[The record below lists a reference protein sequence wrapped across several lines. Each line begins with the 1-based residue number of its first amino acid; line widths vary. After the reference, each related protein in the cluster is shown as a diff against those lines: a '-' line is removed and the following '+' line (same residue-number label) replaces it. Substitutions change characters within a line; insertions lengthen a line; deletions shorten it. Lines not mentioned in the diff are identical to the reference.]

1 MCVCV
6 CVNERDRYRGWL
18 CNCVFTSH
26 VWAYVFVDMFQVASE
41 EAVVATLQNWDLS
54 ATDSMLS
61 KMKAEEQRR
70 AEEEEKQNEAETD
83 R

>member
-1 MCVCV
+1 
-6 CVNERDRYRGWL
+6 
-18 CNCVFTSH
+18 
-26 VWAYVFVDMFQVASE
+26 MFQVASE
-41 EAVVATLQNWDLS
+41 EAVIATLQNWDLS
-54 ATDSMLS
+54 ATDSMLT

>member
-1 MCVCV
+1 MC
-6 CVNERDRYRGWL
+6 
-18 CNCVFTSH
+18 FTSH
-26 VWAYVFVDMFQVASE
+26 VWAYVFVGMFQVASE
-41 EAVVATLQNWDLS
+41 EAVIATLQNWDLS
-54 ATDSMLS
+54 ATDSMLT